1 MSTKAEI
8 LKEVT
13 NGYRAQLAADRA
25 KDLRDALDSADE
37 TISDKTRLGVA
48 IDDATAAALAND
60 ANTKIAA
67 YNAAVVLPAI
77 DVSALA
83 TALAGASDA

>member
-1 MSTKAEI
+1 MPTKAEI

-60 ANTKIAA
+60 ANAKIAA
-67 YNAAVVLPAI
+67 YNAAVVLPSI
-77 DVSALA
+77 DVAALA